1 MAESD
6 RRDDD
11 RTVRAQPESDDDTT
25 VLPDFTPTEHV
36 ALAWSAERPELDVE
50 FPPSDGD
57 DGAAIPPMPMP
68 AEPRS
73 QTRKTGTVLVVFWL
87 LMAAAL
93 LYSCSKSDDS
103 TGGSPSSA
111 PTTITSPAPSQY
123 ETMPGDGTYAMG
135 GADGKNWGIW
145 ESFGGSADNCQWSI
159 RAVSRY
165 TPGQVL
171 DSGGTGTNLSTRVN
185 IQPLPDSSGLTGEAH
200 GFRVVF
206 MTNGCGSWHLVD

>member
-6 RRDDD
+6 RRDGE
-11 RTVRAQPESDDDTT
+11 TMRAQPELDDDTT
-25 VLPDFTPTEHV
+25 ALPDFTPTERV
-36 ALAWSAERPELDVE
+36 ALAWSDEQPELDL
-50 FPPSDGD
+50 D
-57 DGAAIPPMPMP
+57 DDAATPPMPAP
-68 AEPRS
+68 VHPQS

-87 LMAAAL
+87 LMAVAL

-103 TGGSPSSA
+103 TGSSPTSA
-111 PTTITSPAPSQY
+111 PPTTTSTAPRPY

-135 GADGKNWGIW
+135 GADGKSWGIW

-159 RAVSRY
+159 RAVNRY

-171 DSGGTGTNLSTRVN
+171 DSGETGTNLQTRVS
-185 IQPLPDSSGLTGEAH
+185 IQPLPDSSGLTGESH

-206 MTNGCGSWHLVD
+206 MTNGCGSWHLVP